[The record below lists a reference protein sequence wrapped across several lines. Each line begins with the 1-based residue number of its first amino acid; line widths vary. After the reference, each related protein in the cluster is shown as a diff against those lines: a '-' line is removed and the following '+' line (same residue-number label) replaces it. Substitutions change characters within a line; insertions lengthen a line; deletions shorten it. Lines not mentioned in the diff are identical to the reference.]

1 MAPPACP
8 LRQSC
13 VLPGNTP
20 LRGRGLGIRLGG
32 VLAVVCHGTAAEV
45 AEVPDPV
52 PAPDEVVVEVDACGL
67 CGSDVHALQ
76 NGQSA
81 DGQVLG
87 HEFSGRIAA
96 LGHEVTGW
104 HEGQPVAASPL
115 GSCGSCR
122 ICARGLAFRCEAA
135 ANIGITRQGAYAQY
149 VAVPARQL
157 VALPDGLPIEAGS
170 HAEPFSVALQAV
182 QLAAVGPGDP
192 VLVYGVG
199 PIGLYAIMALRLAG
213 AGPIVA
219 AGRSASRRA
228 AAADVG
234 ADVVLDT
241 REKPVSGYAREA
253 GAKFAAVLECSAA
266 PGAFTE
272 AMSVTEP
279 GGTVVVVAI
288 TPEAPPLPLFGML
301 SEGLHLVGA
310 CAFSDETYRESV
322 EHLAAGRVPVERLV
336 SERVSL
342 ADTPDALRRLQTPG
356 TLVRIISHP
365 WE

>member
-1 MAPPACP
+1 M
-8 LRQSC
+8 
-13 VLPGNTP
+13 
-20 LRGRGLGIRLGG
+20 
-32 VLAVVCHGTAAEV
+32 LAVVCQGTTAQV

-52 PAPDEVVVEVDACGL
+52 PAPDEVVVEVDSCGL
-67 CGSDVHALQ
+67 CGSDVHVLQ
-76 NGQSA
+76 NGQAA

-87 HEFSGRIAA
+87 HEFSGRIAS
-96 LGHEVTGW
+96 LGREVTGW
-104 HEGQPVAASPL
+104 GEGQPVAASPL
-115 GSCGSCR
+115 GSCGKCR

-157 VALPDGLPIEAGS
+157 VALPDGLPLEAGS

-182 QLAAVGPGDP
+182 KLASVGPGDP

-219 AGRSASRRA
+219 AGRSAGRREA
-228 AAADVG
+228 AAAVG

-241 REKPVSGYAREA
+241 RENPVTAYAREA
-253 GAKFAAVLECSAA
+253 GTKFAAVLECSAA

-279 GGTVVVVAI
+279 GGTVVEVAL

-310 CAFSDETYRESV
+310 CAFSDETYRTAV
-322 EHLAAGRVPVERLV
+322 DHLIHQRAPVDRLV
-336 SERVSL
+336 SERVPL
-342 ADTPDALRRLQTPG
+342 ERTPDALVRLRTPG
-356 TLVRIISHP
+356 TLVRIIARP
-365 WE
+365 WECSSAAPRSS